1 MMIVMMTMMKIHGLG
16 RGVANTPLLSQILFL
31 LQSLSMKRSEAD
43 EDDNLGDAE
52 KDGNVTEGKCADE
65 TLSK

>member
-1 MMIVMMTMMKIHGLG
+1 M
-16 RGVANTPLLSQILFL
+16 FL

-43 EDDNLGDAE
+43 DDDNLGDAE